1 MKRRPPTLAADPD
14 WAAPAGD
21 ADGDGDAES
30 RLWRRA
36 MQGVTP
42 LTPPPAKPAPI
53 AAAKPA
59 PRAKPAPA
67 ETPPPRPKPAPPPP
81 PELAVGAIA
90 GLDRRNA
97 QRLKRGDYAIDAR
110 LDLHGHTETAAHRA
124 VSAFVAA
131 SVAAERRCVLIVT
144 GKGAGANAAP
154 GETPRRG
161 DRTDAPRRG
170 VIRAGLPHWLGAPEL
185 RPHIVAVVPAHRRHG
200 GDGAVYVLLK
210 RRRATG

>member
-14 WAAPAGD
+14 WATPAPA
-21 ADGDGDAES
+21 ATGDGDAEA

-42 LTPPPAKPAPI
+42 LAPAAAKPGPKAP
-53 AAAKPA
+53 AKPA
-59 PRAKPAPA
+59 PRAEPTPA
-67 ETPPPRPKPAPPPP
+67 KPAPPRPIPAPP
-81 PELAVGAIA
+81 RPAGLAIGAVS

-97 QRLKRGDYAIDAR
+97 ERLKRGDYAIDAR
-110 LDLHGHTETAAHRA
+110 LDLHGHTEAAAHRA

-131 SVAAERRCVLIVT
+131 SVAAGRRCVLIVT
-144 GKGAGANAAP
+144 GKGAGAAPGDGAAP
-154 GETPRRG
+154 GVGTET
-161 DRTDAPRRG
+161 PRRG
-170 VIRAGLPHWLGAPEL
+170 VIRAGLPHWLAAPDL
-185 RPHIVAVVPAHRRHG
+185 GRHIVAVVPAHRRHG